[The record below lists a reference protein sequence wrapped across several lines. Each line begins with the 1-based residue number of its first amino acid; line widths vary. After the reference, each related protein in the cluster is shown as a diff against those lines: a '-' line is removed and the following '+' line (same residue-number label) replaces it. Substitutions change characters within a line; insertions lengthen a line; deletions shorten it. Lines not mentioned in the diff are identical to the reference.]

1 MRLFAILFPR
11 VLIPPSSLKEVAMV
25 TLYVQLYKNR
35 MIVRNLATQQ
45 QASGNQ
51 PFSNQRII
59 VADFFLAEK
68 LLRNLLL
75 EVAPRSFWHALPGA
89 GKLAILAHA
98 LEMNEGGLSAV
109 EERAI
114 MEMTFG
120 AAYGRCRAPYVIA
133 NPAPLS
139 DPQVLDALQQAK
151 KPKPPGSNNPTIIS

>member
-1 MRLFAILFPR
+1 
-11 VLIPPSSLKEVAMV
+11 MV

-35 MIVRNLATQQ
+35 MVVRNLNTHQQ
-45 QASGNQ
+45 VSGHQ

-59 VADFFLAEK
+59 IADFFLAEK
-68 LLRNLLL
+68 LLHDLIM

-89 GKLAILAHA
+89 GKLTILAHA

-120 AAYGRCRAPYVIA
+120 AARGRCRAPYVIA

-139 DPQVLDALQQAK
+139 DPQILEVLQQVK
-151 KPKPPGSNNPTIIS
+151 KPKPPGNNNPTIIS

>member
-1 MRLFAILFPR
+1 
-11 VLIPPSSLKEVAMV
+11 MV
-25 TLYVQLYKNR
+25 TLYIQLYKNR
-35 MIVRNLATQQ
+35 MVVRNLATQQ

-68 LLRNLLL
+68 LLQDLILQ
-75 EVAPRSFWHALPGA
+75 VAPRSFWHALPGA

-120 AAYGRCRAPYVIA
+120 AAHGRCRAPYVIA
-133 NPAPLS
+133 TPTPLS
-139 DPQVLDALQQAK
+139 DPQVLDALQHAK
-151 KPKPPGSNNPTIIS
+151 KPNPANNKKPTIIS